1 MAIPWKILERT
12 LTPDGLLELRQR
24 GPKDFQIALG
34 GMVLMNSA
42 ANRSEEALG
51 KLACEGLASAK
62 PRTLVA
68 GLGLGFTLRS
78 MLDVLP
84 AHARVIAAELNPV
97 VATWC
102 EGPLAALTASA
113 VKDPRVTVEITDVV
127 KVIHRAAN
135 DPKQRFDAIVLD
147 LYTGPHARSHPVTDP
162 AYGTKAIEEMKRAL
176 HASGRLAVWGESH
189 NAAYEDRLKRAGF
202 TVTRHRPGTGGL
214 KHVVYLA
221 QRSATVR
228 EP

>member
-1 MAIPWKILERT
+1 MAIPWKILERAP
-12 LTPDGLLELRQR
+12 TPDGLLELRQR
-24 GPKDFQIALG
+24 GPRDFQIALG

-51 KLACEGLASAK
+51 KLACTDLASAA

-84 AHARVIAAELNPV
+84 ASAHVIAAELNPV

-102 EGPLAALTASA
+102 AGPLAELTSSA
-113 VKDPRVTVEITDVV
+113 VKDPRVVVEITDVV
-127 KVIHRAAN
+127 KVIRRAATE
-135 DPKQRFDAIVLD
+135 PAQRLDAIVLD

-162 AYGTKAIEEMKRAL
+162 AYGSTAIAEMRRAL
-176 HASGRLAVWGESH
+176 NPGGRLAVWGEAA
-189 NAAYEDRLKRAGF
+189 NAAYEDRLKRGGF
-202 TVTRHRPGTGGL
+202 DVSRHRPGSGGL

-221 QRSATVR
+221 QRGS
-228 EP
+228 

>member
-1 MAIPWKILERT
+1 MAIPWKILERAP
-12 LTPDGLLELRQR
+12 TPDGLLELRQR

-51 KLACEGLASAK
+51 KLACEGLAAPK

-68 GLGLGFTLRS
+68 GLGLGFTLRA

-84 AHARVIAAELNPV
+84 AQAHVIAAELNPV
-97 VATWC
+97 VAKWC
-102 EGPLAALTASA
+102 EGPLAELTSHA
-113 VKDPRVTVEITDVV
+113 VADPRVTVEITDVV
-127 KVIHRAAN
+127 HVIRRAAA
-135 DPKQRFDAIVLD
+135 DPEQRLDAIVLD

-162 AYGTKAIEEMKRAL
+162 AYGTKAIAEMKQAL
-176 HASGRLAVWGESH
+176 TPAGRLAVWGEAH
-189 NAAYEDRLKRAGF
+189 NQAYEDRLKRGGF

-221 QRSATVR
+221 HCAG
-228 EP
+228 P